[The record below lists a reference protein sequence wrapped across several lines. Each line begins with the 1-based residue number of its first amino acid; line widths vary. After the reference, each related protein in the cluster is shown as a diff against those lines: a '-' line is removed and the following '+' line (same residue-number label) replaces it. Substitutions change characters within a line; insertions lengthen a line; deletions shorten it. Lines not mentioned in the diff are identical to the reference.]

1 MGSDDDESRMLAF
14 VASCDDPEKLR
25 TIEENARKRGADAL
39 ADAAFRRRVSV
50 LPSERPGTVEH
61 DFWRSVHTL
70 EAVLTEERGRTTR
83 LSRTRQKIGRVGV
96 RRTLADWALAR
107 KKTEGF
113 DMLRE
118 RGMPEFLG
126 EAVVLRHPG
135 EFESDVLDAARNRL
149 QASDVD
155 IAKVTAYR

>member
-1 MGSDDDESRMLAF
+1 MGSDDESKMLDF
-14 VASCDDPEKLR
+14 VASCNDPEKLR

-61 DFWRSVHTL
+61 DFWRSIHTL

-96 RRTLADWALAR
+96 RQTLADLALAR
-107 KKTEGF
+107 KKAEGF
-113 DMLRE
+113 DMLLE
-118 RGMPEFLG
+118 RDMPELLG
-126 EAVVLRHPG
+126 EAVVLRHPD
-135 EFESDVLDAARNRL
+135 EFESNVLDDARNRL
-149 QASDVD
+149 EAFGVD